1 MPAAIKQRIQE
12 NYNIEAMVEQVKQAI
27 ERAGLGTGPLQ
38 WSDLVPFDQ
47 FHVRGLE
54 ATKELA
60 SDLQLKGGQSV
71 LDAGS
76 GLGGPARYLAAVHSV
91 HVTGIDLTTSFIKI
105 SNYLSERAGLTD
117 KLIFTEGDATEL
129 PFPDEAFDVVWTQHV
144 SMNIQDKARLYK
156 GFHRVLKAGGRLAIY
171 DAIQGS
177 NGPVIYPT
185 PWAREEG
192 ISFIASERGM
202 TDGLI
207 EAGFKD
213 LSVID
218 KTESAAQWF
227 QSLRQQQ
234 QKQSQTSPDPL
245 SPLFILG
252 PGMGPAIGNFAQN
265 VLEDRV
271 RIIQIIARKWQRVA

>member
-1 MPAAIKQRIQE
+1 MPSAITQRIQD
-12 NYNIEAMVEQVKQAI
+12 NYNIDAMVERVQQAL
-27 ERAGLGTGPLQ
+27 ESAGLGSGPLQ
-38 WSDLVPFDQ
+38 WGDLVAFDQ

-60 SDLQLKGGQSV
+60 NDLQLKRGQCV
-71 LDAGS
+71 LDVGS
-76 GLGGPARYLAAVHSV
+76 GLGGPARFLAEVHSV
-91 HVTGIDLTTSFIKI
+91 HVTGIDLTPSFIEI

-117 KLIFTEGDATEL
+117 KLVFTQGDATEL
-129 PFPDEAFDVVWTQHV
+129 PFQDEAFDVVWTQHV
-144 SMNIQDKARLYK
+144 SMNIEDKARLYK

-177 NGPVIYPT
+177 NGPVLYPT

-202 TDGLI
+202 IDGLT
-207 EAGFKD
+207 EAGFED

-218 KTESAAQWF
+218 KTQGAAQWF
-227 QSLRQQQ
+227 RNLRQQREQ
-234 QKQSQTSPDPL
+234 QKQSQTAPDPL

-271 RIIQIIARKWQRVA
+271 RVVQIIAHKA